1 LAQRLRHETITLV
14 YGATDEQ
21 YNPAAALKKFIDQ
34 PA

>member
-21 YNPAAALKKFIDQ
+21 HNPATALKKFINQ
-34 PA
+34 LA